1 MKSFG
6 EILKELGFNENAPE
20 SVQKAFFQHLAQQ
33 SLITQKPNPP
43 ANSPAPQQKS
53 EQQLSLDLDSTDA
66 IVCTYNN
73 KKVS

>member
-20 SVQKAFFQHLAQQ
+20 SVQKAFFKHLAQQ
-33 SLITQKPNPP
+33 ANLTKKPVVTIQPD
-43 ANSPAPQQKS
+43 QGHKKS
-53 EQQLSLDLDSTDA
+53 EQLTLDFDSVDS
-66 IVCTYNN
+66 IVCNYKN